1 MRLEIVLPHP
11 DKALSPNAARAL
23 SPRAAAAQNAVKMR
37 LVKEVRHGACVRARV
52 ALNACQQ
59 RNFPAEEV
67 DVTWYYKGVRP
78 DFDNVVARCKAII
91 DGCADAFGIND
102 RVLELGRVRRVHD
115 LGIHAGTVA
124 LTFKYGEVR
133 GV

>member
-1 MRLEIVLPHP
+1 MRLEIVFPHP

-115 LGIHAGTVA
+115 LGILAGSVA
-124 LTFKYGEVR
+124 LSF
-133 GV
+133 